1 MYTGKRHE
9 AYNLPFKKGR
19 DNLLNTKN
27 TIIYLR
33 NNNWNWRRIIPG
45 SDGTSPLLGKVQ
57 LKKGR
62 SRAADGF
69 ANVGYK
75 SGNILF

>member
-1 MYTGKRHE
+1 MYIGKRHE
-9 AYNLPFKKGR
+9 AYNLSLQKGKGQF
-19 DNLLNTKN
+19 NKYKEF

-75 SGNILF
+75 SGNI